1 MVHRATTSAIIEGRA
16 LEILSANLKGGLSV
30 HQLRDRLN
38 ATRLIGASE
47 AWFKRGLSAKE
58 VMAFLVRLSKRGL
71 VKRKPNGNRAGVW
84 YLNGGVGIIP
94 KASRNRW
101 GEARLFRFGE
111 GGGPAWLR

>member
-1 MVHRATTSAIIEGRA
+1 MVHRATAGAIVEGRM
-16 LEILSANLKGGLSV
+16 LEILSAHIKGGLSV
-30 HQLRDRLN
+30 HQLCDRFN